1 MDPRLLDL
9 PLGVKIPVLPGSK
22 PVFCRAKLGEK
33 LQRPSCYFDLG
44 DPYGRRLPTEYNSL
58 HDPHLRAYHK
68 RQDNLQRLKRGGFV
82 TSDGKV
88 VCTLKEF
95 NEYRQYLTGLKLEAE
110 YVFRREE
117 ERLRQRLATLRDAHK
132 PLGTMDALCLLEQ
145 LRQPQRPSCPPPPAS
160 RKISLKSGRCRRLKA
175 ALDEGQT
182 CSQPELGQ
190 EGAELPRRVS
200 SGADSGKQPDRAAD
214 SVSRAASQQQAAT
227 EAQKL
232 EEVAEAVVWEVLQ
245 RVKAPRAQA
254 ACVLRRAAQGIR
266 GSLCGSAGGAEPL
279 ETSPSLC
286 QQEIGRVAKELVAT
300 VLESLAKALTSS
312 MATACEPGPAGR
324 RKERPVAG
332 GATRAEEEK
341 SGQAE
346 TAASDGA
353 SAEASLDKLIREVVD
368 GVCCTLESFAT
379 SQVERDPSC
388 KYSNSLELPGRNLSK
403 RQAQPSQ
410 APFSR
415 QAVEQAQGL
424 PRASQQQ
431 SLEASK
437 GPKSLALQPLPN
449 RVAADASQ
457 LSGTTAGESIQNASS
472 GVQQHHAERAGYAT
486 TVVPEVLA
494 TAPKFERELTP
505 KPTALAN
512 TLAIR
517 TMASRIIDS
526 VLERSCQPGPALSP
540 RLNFGRCVA
549 KLPAPS
555 DGKESY
561 PAEDVLPSVCPH
573 FSGQPVVRRV
583 RSPLPGQEHS
593 AEQCA

>member
-132 PLGTMDALCLLEQ
+132 PLGTIDASCLLEQ
-145 LRQPQRPSCPPPPAS
+145 LRQPQRPPCPPPPAS

-232 EEVAEAVVWEVLQ
+232 EE
-245 RVKAPRAQA
+245 
-254 ACVLRRAAQGIR
+254 
-266 GSLCGSAGGAEPL
+266 
-279 ETSPSLC
+279 
-286 QQEIGRVAKELVAT
+286 EIGRVAKELVAT